1 MQWKGANGL
10 TNLVVSYGRAG
21 QDKQT
26 LDGSAIKEADG
37 LYRATLSDLQAFTSY
52 EFTITGT
59 NAAGSGVSYSGT
71 LATNG
76 YPAEIIVTSG
86 GKPQRSIKVQVVG
99 YEYTTDENGKI
110 YLELPSGN
118 VPIKLVSGSYS
129 RDETLE
135 VKAVSIGADKKASEI
150 QQFSYTIPAS
160 ALSGRLSLWWLLLPL
175 LLVILLVV
183 FFILKRR
190 KDKQANQPWAP
201 LTGAYVGGAAAT
213 LTTLGATSD
222 ASLPTENPAPIE
234 NQAPPALNE
243 LSAPTENQE
252 PAPLDPGI
260 DLNLP
265 VDYSST
271 MTTTVQAAFP
281 KPMDA
286 PHTPLTASEAKEE
299 VLDIWQQA
307 EAQTIQPDSVIQPDT
322 TGIDR
327 SVNQTYTIDAPV
339 PAAQPI
345 SQPEPT
351 TTPTAST
358 HVVPNKSVDL
368 DVQSEGEMEIR
379 R

>member
-213 LTTLGATSD
+213 TVSV
-222 ASLPTENPAPIE
+222 S
-234 NQAPPALNE
+234 
-243 LSAPTENQE
+243 E
-252 PAPLDPGI
+252 PVTPSI
-260 DLNLP
+260 
-265 VDYSST
+265 Y
-271 MTTTVQAAFP
+271 TTTADNAALGSAEIEPTIEQSFITNTQIAFP

-286 PHTPLTASEAKEE
+286 PHSHTETTSSDDE

-307 EAQTIQPDSVIQPDT
+307 EQANEPDSDRQDPLDVTTDQDTVVGQAPDADTVGMSTDIPATET
-322 TGIDR
+322 TETAE
-327 SVNQTYTIDAPV
+327 ST
-339 PAAQPI
+339 
-345 SQPEPT
+345 EPT
-351 TTPTAST
+351 KQKNNEPSIKPHET
-358 HVVPNKSVDL
+358 VDL
-368 DVQSEGEMEIR
+368 DIQTEGEMEIKR
-379 R
+379 